1 MNKIFALPA
10 LLLTIT
16 ACTNPEKRVHQLLT
30 ERMETLAVAESCT
43 GGSIAARLMATPGAV
58 FVGDFPT
65 APGGA
70 ASD

>member
-30 ERMETLAVAESCT
+30 ERMETLAMAESCT
-43 GGSIAARLMATPGAV
+43 DGSIAARLMATPGASAY
-58 FVGDFPT
+58 FK
-65 APGGA
+65 GGVVA
-70 ASD
+70 Y

>member
-43 GGSIAARLMATPGAV
+43 GGSIAAG
-58 FVGDFPT
+58 
-65 APGGA
+65 
-70 ASD
+70 